1 MEQAATITATG
12 TATGGTYLWSTGT
25 TTAFYNC
32 IPSITTVKQ
41 CNLNGCPSQLKEQ

>member
-25 TTAFYNC
+25 TTA
-32 IPSITTVKQ
+32 SITVFHQ
-41 CNLNGCPSQLKEQ
+41 SQLL